1 MIRAV
6 RANQPTFRA
15 VEFTPGF
22 NVVLADRTKESTK
35 KDSRNGLGKTTL
47 IEIIHYCLGSSSR
60 SAKRLRVEEL
70 KEWIFSL
77 ELSLGNRQVVVHR
90 SIKTPSRV
98 RLAGDTSGW
107 SQGELVSG
115 MLELH
120 IDQWTEILGRE
131 MFGLPSKDKS
141 NKHIPT
147 FRSLIGY
154 MARRGRD
161 AFSVPFEHYRK
172 QKEGD
177 KQISNA
183 FLLGL
188 SWQNARSWQELKD
201 QAAVLETL
209 KKAVTSGVVEGMV
222 GSAGELEAERV
233 RLQEVARRQAAELE
247 SFRVHPEYRDIE
259 QRACELTA
267 EIHKHSNLNVM
278 DRRTLGHYENSLTEV
293 EDTEP
298 DSVAKLYEEA
308 GVKLPGAVVRR
319 LEDVQTFHH
328 RLIDNRRE
336 FLTSEVERYQSAV
349 AEREVQIQRLS
360 DERAELMKI
369 LQEHGA
375 LEEYTA
381 LQQRHLAVR
390 SQISDV
396 ENRLQNLKKFNAGE
410 SALKIDKEHLLQ
422 RARRDHDERQ
432 AIRERAISFFNSNSQ
447 ALYQAPGRLI
457 IDISEK
463 GFKFN
468 VEIQRSGSEGIDKM
482 KIFCYDLMLAQLWAD
497 KTTAPGFLIHD
508 STLFDGVDERQRAL
522 ALERA
527 AQVADEVGFQY
538 ICTLNS
544 DTLPVHDF
552 SEDFDLHSTVRLRLT
567 DDGPEGSLLGIR
579 Y

>member
-1 MIRAV
+1 M
-6 RANQPTFRA
+6 
-15 VEFTPGF
+15 
-22 NVVLADRTKESTK
+22 
-35 KDSRNGLGKTTL
+35 
-47 IEIIHYCLGSSSR
+47 
-60 SAKRLRVEEL
+60 
-70 KEWIFSL
+70 
-77 ELSLGNRQVVVHR
+77 
-90 SIKTPSRV
+90 
-98 RLAGDTSGW
+98 
-107 SQGELVSG
+107 
-115 MLELH
+115 
-120 IDQWTEILGRE
+120 
-131 MFGLPSKDKS
+131 
-141 NKHIPT
+141 
-147 FRSLIGY
+147 
-154 MARRGRD
+154 
-161 AFSVPFEHYRK
+161 
-172 QKEGD
+172 
-177 KQISNA
+177 
-183 FLLGL
+183 
-188 SWQNARSWQELKD
+188 
-201 QAAVLETL
+201 
-209 KKAVTSGVVEGMV
+209 
-222 GSAGELEAERV
+222 
-233 RLQEVARRQAAELE
+233 
-247 SFRVHPEYRDIE
+247 
-259 QRACELTA
+259 
-267 EIHKHSNLNVM
+267 M

-381 LQQRHLAVR
+381 LQQRHLTVR

-527 AQVADEVGFQY
+527 AQVADEVGLQY